1 MEEALQSHSA
11 LCVVTGPMGRELTT
25 LLPDA
30 LPCPIPYKCLFL
42 LYGYVY
48 TGGIGVGSLQR
59 RAFSFSAG
67 LSTVVTAWVTQLGST
82 YVLLN
87 MSCFVYSHLSGY
99 ICSYMSVDV
108 CKSVGCVGVY
118 LCVWMHLT
126 V

>member
-1 MEEALQSHSA
+1 MCTLAAL
-11 LCVVTGPMGRELTT
+11 E
-25 LLPDA
+25 
-30 LPCPIPYKCLFL
+30 
-42 LYGYVY
+42 
-48 TGGIGVGSLQR
+48 VGSLQR
-59 RAFSFSAG
+59 RAFSFTAG
-67 LSTVVTAWVTQLGST
+67 LSTVVTAWVTQLGGT

-126 V
+126 VQC